1 MKSLD
6 EIGLKYG
13 TDKSS
18 NGHNYLKYY
27 DQFFSAIR
35 QNNLTILEIGVW
47 EGASLKMWEEYFSF
61 AQIIGADI
69 DEKKQYESERI
80 STVIADQGSVGA
92 LVLLGEELI
101 NSNGVDI
108 IIDDGSHE
116 AEHQIL
122 SFETLFPYLNSGGY
136 YCSEDLLCNFDRTRW
151 GRNANMFD
159 RIRQTVDEVNMG
171 GNIPNHAIC
180 ANKIEAVKKYNGNYF
195 EKNIEQIH
203 LSCGL
208 AIIKKL

>member
-18 NGHNYLKYY
+18 NGHNYLNYY

-35 QNNLTILEIGVW
+35 QNNLTVLEIGVW
-47 EGASLKMWEEYFSF
+47 EGASLKMWEEYFPF
-61 AQIIGADI
+61 AKIIGADI

-116 AEHQIL
+116 GQHQLL
-122 SFETLFPYLNSGGY
+122 SFETLFPYLRSGGY
-136 YCSEDLLCNFDRTRW
+136 YCVEDTLCAGDDRW
-151 GRNANMFD
+151 SIPVSFYD
-159 RIRQTVDEVNMG
+159 RIKQMVDEVNMG

-180 ANKIEAVKKYNGNYF
+180 ANKIEAVKKYGGNYF

-203 LSCGL
+203 VSCGL
-208 AIIKKL
+208 VIIKKL